1 LTAPDRPQPWI
12 GELEPIDDDV
22 GTWVDLSVANS
33 VLAGVLL
40 VIAGAW
46 AMVIFNRLWQGSLA
60 ADAAEAL
67 TAAQAR
73 GLAVRP
79 AGLRARLVAE
89 GQVGSAR
96 VRVLWLGGV
105 WGPRSVV
112 EIGDRVRRRPL
123 IRTAEELEAALG

>member
-1 LTAPDRPQPWI
+1 MTAPDRPQPWI

-60 ADAAEAL
+60 AGAAEAL

>member
-1 LTAPDRPQPWI
+1 
-12 GELEPIDDDV
+12 
-22 GTWVDLSVANS
+22 